1 MLLYC
6 KYILQSQ
13 LDEESDDEMKAIDE
27 DEDEDESEEES
38 EKEEFD
44 TVGLALFQYNISPLI
59 IRRQIIIQ
67 ILT

>member
-13 LDEESDDEMKAIDE
+13 LDEESDDEMKAI

>member
-1 MLLYC
+1 MKNYSI
-6 KYILQSQ
+6 YIRENRLCHLCSRRE
-13 LDEESDDEMKAIDE
+13 L
-27 DEDEDESEEES
+27 EEES

>member
-13 LDEESDDEMKAIDE
+13 LDEESDDEMKAI
-27 DEDEDESEEES
+27 DEDESEEES

>member
-27 DEDEDESEEES
+27 DEDESEEES

-44 TVGLALFQYNISPLI
+44 TVGLALFQYNISLSI
-59 IRRQIIIQ
+59 IRRQIII
-67 ILT
+67 

>member
-1 MLLYC
+1 
-6 KYILQSQ
+6 
-13 LDEESDDEMKAIDE
+13 MKAI

>member
-13 LDEESDDEMKAIDE
+13 LDEESDDEMKAI

-59 IRRQIIIQ
+59 IKRQIIIQ